1 MGKGNDNKIRFY
13 QITSEAKLKNAVIR
27 EKNGIYEIWQ
37 GWEEYYPINVADF
50 FMYGGDYFEDYKEL
64 KNNDE
69 LLDAINKYLKESS
82 SQIQKCH
89 EVIKKDFIKEKDN
102 NILDK
107 YFYISSM
114 CKNIESKKVAI
125 LQHVF
130 EDMVNDKTNKL
141 NVRILRESG
150 IDEFTIENI
159 KNITYKKEEKNRNEY
174 LSDISQNWI
183 LREAKIADLTYSID
197 PLNVSFFDQDT
208 IKEIIK
214 SQKEKKA
221 LETINRKR
229 EGK

>member
-1 MGKGNDNKIRFY
+1 MGKVNDNKIRFY

-89 EVIKKDFIKEKDN
+89 KVIKKDFIKEKDN

-183 LREAKIADLTYSID
+183 LREAKTADLTYSID
-197 PLNVSFFDQDT
+197 PLNVSFFDQNT

-214 SQKEKKA
+214 TQKEKKA